1 MSLIDTISK
10 EILQAYKTGEKEKRV
25 LLQTIKSNL
34 LNAQK
39 DLKRDLTDEEETK
52 ILRSE
57 VKLREQSKK
66 DYDKGN
72 RQDLFEQADREIS
85 IIKKYLPEQ
94 LNEQQVERVV
104 KEVIDSGKKEFGAV
118 MGEVMSRIGKQ
129 ADGSQVARI
138 VKKNLNG

>member
-1 MSLIDTISK
+1 MSLIDAINK
-10 EILQAYKTGEKEKRV
+10 EILQAYKTGEKEKRI

-39 DLKRDLTDEEETK
+39 NLKRDLTNEEETK
-52 ILRSE
+52 VLKSE
-57 VKLREQSKK
+57 VKIREQSKK
-66 DYDKGN
+66 DYDRGN
-72 RQDLFEQADREIS
+72 RQDLLEQADREIS
-85 IIKKYLPEQ
+85 IIKKYLPKQ
-94 LNEQQVERVV
+94 LNEKQVEQVV
-104 KEVIDSGKKEFGAV
+104 KETIDSGKKEFGVV

>member
-1 MSLIDTISK
+1 MSLIDTISE
-10 EILQAYKTGEKEKRV
+10 EILQAYKTGEKEKRI

-39 DLKRDLTDEEETK
+39 NLKRDLTNEEEIK
-52 ILRSE
+52 VLRSE
-57 VKLREQSKK
+57 VKIREQSKK
-66 DYDKGN
+66 DYIKGN
-72 RQDLFEQADREIS
+72 RQDLLEQADREIS
-85 IIKKYLPEQ
+85 IIKKYLPKQ
-94 LNEQQVERVV
+94 LNEKQIEQVV
-104 KEVIDSGKKEFGAV
+104 KEIIDSGKKEFGVV

>member
-39 DLKRDLTDEEETK
+39 NLKRDLTDEEETK

-72 RQDLFEQADREIS
+72 RQDLSEQADREIS

-94 LNEQQVERVV
+94 LNEQQVEQVV
-104 KEVIDSGKKEFGAV
+104 KEVIDSGKKEFGTV